1 MIVTANVDDMN
12 VKWAT
17 GPRDGEQECGGSCI
31 FEVAEPTAIVTS
43 KETPHELVKLGKQE
57 SIYYLHQ

>member
-17 GPRDGEQECGGSCI
+17 DPRDGEQECGGSHI
-31 FEVAEPTAIVTS
+31 FEVAEPTAIV
-43 KETPHELVKLGKQE
+43 
-57 SIYYLHQ
+57 